1 MTPPPFQ
8 LQMEMLK
15 FKEILACSDLNTL
28 DLELGYY
35 SGLLVTCSGLM
46 LLYDSASK
54 AFKKTLYQLS

>member
-1 MTPPPFQ
+1 
-8 LQMEMLK
+8 MEMLK
-15 FKEILACSDLNTL
+15 FKEILACSDLNNL

-35 SGLLVTCSGLM
+35 SGLLVTCLGLM